1 MMFVIYLLKLKHNTM
16 SNPKII
22 AEDWSLK
29 PMMRSSSVWS
39 HHKGYSG
46 GYISDF
52 KTVGQDVRIIGTKK
66 QIYDL
71 FCKMLNEEGWQIKDS
86 WKADMKEEYVSLYK
100 ENNKKAVI
108 ISLI

>member
-1 MMFVIYLLKLKHNTM
+1 MKDNNKV
-16 SNPKII
+16 I
-22 AEDWSLK
+22 AEDWWLK

-39 HHKGYSG
+39 HQKGHSG